1 MSDVI
6 NQTPLAQ
13 VRKGNL
19 PELAS
24 DSFTAFILG
33 ASGGIGHAM
42 VLEILEQQPNAQ
54 IYRFARTLTNLP
66 PINTTRPG
74 QVLDYAWDLR
84 QPEAFANTLIEIK
97 SKMKVAT
104 LPLDLV
110 LIASGFLH
118 DATQQPEKSYKQ
130 LTSEALMR
138 SYQLNAVGP
147 ILTLQALLEQM
158 DLKQPCKIG
167 VLSARVGSISDNRMG
182 GWHAYR
188 ASKAAL
194 NMLLKNLS
202 IELVRKRAAIT
213 LVGLQPGTTQTAL
226 SKPFTKRLDAA
237 LLQTPQFTAESLY
250 HVLAELTPEQSGHL
264 FDFNG
269 ERFEP

>member
-1 MSDVI
+1 MNKAGQAI
-6 NQTPLAQ
+6 QAQ
-13 VRKGNL
+13 PHESN
-19 PELAS
+19 PSECS
-24 DSFTAFILG
+24 SYSFTAIILG

-74 QVLDYAWDLR
+74 QVLDYVWDLR
-84 QPEAFANTLIEIK
+84 QPEAFANTLMEIK
-97 SKMKVAT
+97 SHINLAT
-104 LPLDLV
+104 LPIDWIF
-110 LIASGFLH
+110 IASGFLH
-118 DATQQPEKSYKQ
+118 DETQQPEKSYKQ

-147 ILTLQALLEQM
+147 IMALQTLLEQM
-158 DLKQPCKIG
+158 DLKRPCKIG

-182 GWHAYR
+182 GWHGYR

-202 IELVRKRAAIT
+202 IELARKRAPIT
-213 LVGLQPGTTQTAL
+213 LVGLQPGTTDTAL
-226 SKPFTKRLDAA
+226 SKPFTKRLDATF
-237 LLQTPQFTAESLY
+237 LQSPEFTAKSLY
-250 HVLAELTPEQSGHL
+250 KVLEQLSPEQSGEL
-264 FDFNG
+264 FDFKG